1 MRRLGNQIRSF
12 QVRQQQQ
19 ALKTF
24 ALNNA
29 PIQAQQQQSL
39 LWKCTLGQAH
49 FQQVLTFYMELNKMI
64 KIEHNVQTG
73 EVIEM
78 QMTAA
83 EIEQRKAEEAEFIAK
98 KQAEEIKA
106 TAKAALLERL
116 GMTAEE
122 AALLLS

>member
-1 MRRLGNQIRSF
+1 
-12 QVRQQQQ
+12 
-19 ALKTF
+19 
-24 ALNNA
+24 
-29 PIQAQQQQSL
+29 
-39 LWKCTLGQAH
+39 
-49 FQQVLTFYMELNKMI
+49 MI